1 MALVADTPRESFRLG
16 MLIYDTR
23 YRSITIQIIV
33 LILFLLGLW
42 WLLDNLFS
50 NLADRGKDLSF
61 SFLWNRAGY
70 DINQTLIP
78 YTNDDTHF
86 RAMLVGLANTILVAV
101 LGCVAATVIG
111 VLVGVLRLSKN
122 WLVSKLMTAYVE
134 MFRNV
139 PVLLWILVA
148 FAVFTEITPQ
158 PRDFRVTDEMIA
170 AGEEPAA
177 SMILFDSVAIT
188 NRGTFI
194 PKAVYARS
202 LGDVH
207 IGFLPISLNTVAV
220 LAAIIGG
227 IFVFRGIRRR
237 ATVIQEATGVRPTT
251 WWQGLLALF
260 GPIIFVLVALGF
272 SLEVP
277 VLGGFNF
284 SGGTLVSNSLMALWL
299 GLTLY
304 TAAFIAEIVRAGIL
318 AISHGQTEAA
328 YALGLRPRRT
338 MSLVILPQ
346 ALRVIIPPLIS
357 QYLNLTKNSSLAI
370 AVSYMDVRGTL
381 GGITL
386 NQTGRELECMLLL
399 MLIYLALSLMISS
412 AMNVYNNAVK
422 LKER

>member
-1 MALVADTPRESFRLG
+1 MATVADAPRDSFRLG

-33 LILFLLGLW
+33 MVLFLLGLW

-61 SFLWNRAGY
+61 AFLWYRAGY

-86 RAMLVGLANTILVAV
+86 RAMLVGLVNTILVAV
-101 LGCVAATVIG
+101 LGCIAATVIG

-122 WLVSKLMTAYVE
+122 WLVSKLMTIYVE
-134 MFRNV
+134 AFRNV

-158 PRDFRVTDEMIA
+158 PRDFKVTDEMIA

-177 SMILFDSVAIT
+177 SMILFDSVAVT

-194 PKAVYARS
+194 PKALYERS
-202 LGDVH
+202 LGEFN
-207 IGFLPISLNTVAV
+207 IGFLPISLNTIAILVVIVGSILGYRAIKRQAT
-220 LAAIIGG
+220 AA
-227 IFVFRGIRRR
+227 
-237 ATVIQEATGVRPTT
+237 QEATGVRPTT
-251 WWQGLLALF
+251 WWKSLLVIFGPIVVLLLAL
-260 GPIIFVLVALGF
+260 GF
-272 SLEVP
+272 HLEIP
-277 VLGGFNF
+277 TLGGFNF
-284 SGGTLVSNSLMALWL
+284 SGGILVSNSLMALWL

-304 TAAFIAEIVRAGIL
+304 TAAFIAEIVRAGIM
-318 AISHGQTEAA
+318 AISKGQTEAA
-328 YALGLRPRRT
+328 YALGLRPGRT

-370 AVSYMDVRGTL
+370 AVSYMDLRGTL

-386 NQTGRELECMLLL
+386 NQTGRELECMLIL

>member
-1 MALVADTPRESFRLG
+1 MALVADTPKESFRLG

-33 LILFLLGLW
+33 MVLFLLGLW

-50 NLADRGKDLSF
+50 NLATRGKDLSF

-86 RAMLVGLANTILVAV
+86 RAMLVGLVNTILVAV

-111 VLVGVLRLSKN
+111 VMVGVLRLSKN
-122 WLVSKLMTAYVE
+122 WLVSKLMTVYVE

-148 FAVFTEITPQ
+148 FAVFTEITPA
-158 PRDFRVTDEMIA
+158 PRDFKVTDEMVA
-170 AGEEPAA
+170 AGVEPAA
-177 SMILFDSVAIT
+177 SMVLFDSVAIT

-194 PKAVYARS
+194 PKALYERS
-202 LGDVH
+202 LGEVI
-207 IGFLPISLNTVAV
+207 IGFLPISLNTIAV
-220 LAAIIGG
+220 LAVLIGSAMGYRAIK
-227 IFVFRGIRRR
+227 RH
-237 ATVIQEATGVRPTT
+237 ATAVQEATGIRPKT
-251 WWQGLLALF
+251 WWKSLLTLV
-260 GPIIFVLVALGF
+260 GPIVALLFALGF
-272 SLEVP
+272 HLEIP
-277 VLGGFNF
+277 TLGGFNF

-304 TAAFIAEIVRAGIL
+304 TAAFIAEIVRAGIM
-318 AISHGQTEAA
+318 AISKGQTEAS
-328 YALGLRPRRT
+328 YALGLRPGRT
-338 MSLVILPQ
+338 MSLVVLPQ

-370 AVSYMDVRGTL
+370 AVSYMDLRGTL

-386 NQTGRELECMLLL
+386 NQTGRELESMLLL